1 MELSKRIFMAK
12 LKTVDQ
18 KNKASGDVEIDDSIT
33 DTPYHKHVVS
43 EVVRQ
48 FLASKQQGTH
58 STKNRS
64 EVAYS
69 TRKLYRQK
77 GTGSARAGSAKSP
90 IRRHGGTIF
99 GPQFRSH
106 SIRLNKKTRLLAAK
120 SAFAE
125 KIRQDSVMV
134 LDKLELNDNKTK
146 NLKSLLSTFDLPSK
160 VLIVTDQISD
170 NLRLASRN
178 LHGVHV
184 LSHRSLNVYEIMR
197 NNKVI
202 FTKKALESFVERFSK

>member
-1 MELSKRIFMAK
+1 MAK
-12 LKTVDQ
+12 IKTLD
-18 KNKASGDVEIDDSIT
+18 KTNKASGNIEIDDSIT
-33 DTPYHKHVVS
+33 DTPYNRNVVS

-58 STKNRS
+58 STKNRA

-77 GTGSARAGSAKSP
+77 GTGSARSGSAKSP

-106 SIRLNKKTRLLAAK
+106 SIRLNKKTRLLATK

-125 KIRQDSVMV
+125 KIRQDDVIV
-134 LDKLELNDNKTK
+134 IDKLELNDNKTK
-146 NLKSLLSTFDLPSK
+146 NLKSLLSKLNLNSK

-170 NLRLASRN
+170 NLQLASRN
-178 LHGVHV
+178 LREVHV
-184 LSHRSLNVYEIMR
+184 LSHRSLNVYEIMK
-197 NNKVI
+197 NDKVV
-202 FTKKALESFVERFSK
+202 FTKKAIESFIERFSK

>member
-1 MELSKRIFMAK
+1 MAK
-12 LKTVDQ
+12 IKTLDQ
-18 KNKASGDVEIDDSIT
+18 TNKASGNIEIDDSIT
-33 DTPYHKHVVS
+33 DTPYNRNVVS

-77 GTGSARAGSAKSP
+77 GTGSARSGSAKSP

-106 SIRLNKKTRLLAAK
+106 SIRLNKKTRLLATK

-125 KIRQDSVMV
+125 KIRQDDVIV
-134 LDKLELNDNKTK
+134 IDKLELNDNKTK
-146 NLKSLLSTFDLPSK
+146 NLKSLLSVLNLNSK

-170 NLRLASRN
+170 NLQLASRN
-178 LHGVHV
+178 LREVHV
-184 LSHRSLNVYEIMR
+184 LSHRSLNVYEIMK
-197 NNKVI
+197 NDKVV
-202 FTKKALESFVERFSK
+202 FTKKAIESFIERFSK

>member
-1 MELSKRIFMAK
+1 MAK
-12 LKTVDQ
+12 LKTLDLT
-18 KNKASGDVEIDDSIT
+18 KKASGNVEIDDSIT
-33 DTPYHKHVVS
+33 DTPYHKNVVS

-69 TRKLYRQK
+69 TRKLFRQK
-77 GTGSARAGSAKSP
+77 GTGSARSGSAKSP
-90 IRRHGGTIF
+90 LRRHGGTVF
-99 GPQFRSH
+99 GPQFHSH
-106 SIRLNKKTRLLAAK
+106 SFRLNKKTRLLAAK

-125 KIRQDSVMV
+125 KIRQDGIMV
-134 LDKLELNDNKTK
+134 LDKLEINDNKTK
-146 NLKSLLSTFDLPSK
+146 NFKSMLSNLELPSK

-178 LHGVHV
+178 LKDVHV

-202 FTKKALESFVERFSK
+202 FTKKSIESFIERFSK

>member
-1 MELSKRIFMAK
+1 MAK
-12 LKTVDQ
+12 IKTLDQ
-18 KNKASGDVEIDDSIT
+18 TNKASGNIEIDDSIT
-33 DTPYHKHVVS
+33 DTPYNRNVVS

-58 STKNRS
+58 STKNRA

-77 GTGSARAGSAKSP
+77 GTGSARSGSAKSP
-90 IRRHGGTIF
+90 LRRHGGTIF

-106 SIRLNKKTRLLAAK
+106 SIRLNKKTRLLATK

-125 KIRQDSVMV
+125 KIRQDDVIV
-134 LDKLELNDNKTK
+134 IEKLELNDNKTK
-146 NLKSLLSTFDLPSK
+146 NLKSLLSTLNLNSK

-170 NLRLASRN
+170 NLQLASRN
-178 LHGVHV
+178 LREVHV
-184 LSHRSLNVYEIMR
+184 LSHRSLNVYEIMK
-197 NNKVI
+197 NNKVV
-202 FTKKALESFVERFSK
+202 FTKKAIESFIERFSK

>member
-1 MELSKRIFMAK
+1 MAK

-18 KNKASGDVEIDDSIT
+18 KNKSSGDVEIDDSIT
-33 DTPYHKHVVS
+33 DTPYNRNVVS

-58 STKNRS
+58 CTKNRS
-64 EVAYS
+64 DVAYS

-77 GTGSARAGSAKSP
+77 GTGSARSGSAKSP
-90 IRRHGGTIF
+90 LRRHGGTIF

-106 SIRLNKKTRLLAAK
+106 SIRLNKKTRLLATK

-125 KIRQDSVMV
+125 KIRQDDVIV
-134 LDKLELNDNKTK
+134 IEKLELNDNKTK
-146 NLKSLLSTFDLPSK
+146 NLKSLLSNLELNSE

-170 NLRLASRN
+170 NLQLASRN
-178 LHGVHV
+178 LREVHV
-184 LSHRSLNVYEIMR
+184 LSHRSLNVYEIMK
-197 NNKVI
+197 NNKVV
-202 FTKKALESFVERFSK
+202 FTKKAIESFIERFK

>member
-1 MELSKRIFMAK
+1 MAK
-12 LKTVDQ
+12 LKTVNQ
-18 KNKASGDVEIDDSIT
+18 KNKASGNVEIDDSIT

-99 GPQFRSH
+99 GPQFRNH
-106 SIRLNKKTRLLAAK
+106 SIRLNKKTRLLASK

-125 KIRQDSVMV
+125 KIRQDGVMV
-134 LDKLELNDNKTK
+134 LDNLELNDNKTK
-146 NLKSLLSTFDLPSK
+146 NLKT
-160 VLIVTDQISD
+160 Q
-170 NLRLASRN
+170 
-178 LHGVHV
+178 
-184 LSHRSLNVYEIMR
+184 
-197 NNKVI
+197 
-202 FTKKALESFVERFSK
+202 KKR

>member
-1 MELSKRIFMAK
+1 MAK
-12 LKTVDQ
+12 ITTLDQTNKT
-18 KNKASGDVEIDDSIT
+18 SGNIEIDDSIT
-33 DTPYHKHVVS
+33 DTPYNRNVVS

-77 GTGSARAGSAKSP
+77 GTGSARSGSAKSP
-90 IRRHGGTIF
+90 LRRHGGTIF

-106 SIRLNKKTRLLAAK
+106 SIRLNKKTRLLATK

-125 KIRQDSVMV
+125 KIRQDGVV
-134 LDKLELNDNKTK
+134 VIDKLELNDNKTK
-146 NLKSLLSTFDLPSK
+146 NLKSLLSRLKLDSK
-160 VLIVTDQISD
+160 VLIVTDQISE
-170 NLRLASRN
+170 NLQLASRN
-178 LHGVHV
+178 LREVHV
-184 LSHRSLNVYEIMR
+184 LSHRSLNVYEIMK
-197 NNKVI
+197 NNKVV
-202 FTKKALESFVERFSK
+202 FTKKAIESFIERFSK

>member
-1 MELSKRIFMAK
+1 MAK
-12 LKTVDQ
+12 IKTLDQ
-18 KNKASGDVEIDDSIT
+18 TNKTSGNIEIDDSIT
-33 DTPYHKHVVS
+33 DTPYNRNVVS

-77 GTGSARAGSAKSP
+77 GTGSARSGSAKSP
-90 IRRHGGTIF
+90 LRRHGGTIF

-106 SIRLNKKTRLLAAK
+106 SIRLNKKTRLLATK

-125 KIRQDSVMV
+125 KIRQDDVIV
-134 LDKLELNDNKTK
+134 IDKLELNDNKTK
-146 NLKSLLSTFDLPSK
+146 NLKSLLSTLKLNSK
-160 VLIVTDQISD
+160 VLIVTDQISN
-170 NLRLASRN
+170 NLQLASRN
-178 LHGVHV
+178 LREVHV
-184 LSHRSLNVYEIMR
+184 LSHRSLNVYEIMK
-197 NNKVI
+197 NNKVV
-202 FTKKALESFVERFSK
+202 FTKKAIESFIERFSK

>member
-1 MELSKRIFMAK
+1 MTK

-18 KNKASGDVEIDDSIT
+18 KNKASGNVEIDDSIT

-48 FLASKQQGTH
+48 FLASKHQGTH

-77 GTGSARAGSAKSP
+77 GTGSARPGSAKSP
-90 IRRHGGTIF
+90 LRRHGGTVF
-99 GPQFRSH
+99 GPQFRNH
-106 SIRLNKKTRLLAAK
+106 SIRLNKKTMLLAAK

-125 KIRQDSVMV
+125 KIRQDGVMV
-134 LDKLELNDNKTK
+134 LDNLEMNDNKTK
-146 NLKSLLSTFDLPSK
+146 NLKLLLSTFDLPSK
-160 VLIVTDQISD
+160 ILIVTDQISD

-178 LHGVHV
+178 LHDVHV

>member
-1 MELSKRIFMAK
+1 MAK
-12 LKTVDQ
+12 IKTLDQ
-18 KNKASGDVEIDDSIT
+18 TNKASGNIEIDDSIT
-33 DTPYHKHVVS
+33 DTPYNRNVVS

-106 SIRLNKKTRLLAAK
+106 SIRLNKKTRLLATK

-125 KIRQDSVMV
+125 KIRQDDVIV
-134 LDKLELNDNKTK
+134 IDKLELNDNKTK
-146 NLKSLLSTFDLPSK
+146 NLKSLLSMLNLNSK

-170 NLRLASRN
+170 NLQLASRI
-178 LHGVHV
+178 LREVHV
-184 LSHRSLNVYEIMR
+184 LSHRSLNVYQIMK
-197 NNKVI
+197 NNKVV
-202 FTKKALESFVERFSK
+202 FTKKAIESFIERFKR

>member
-1 MELSKRIFMAK
+1 MAK

-18 KNKASGDVEIDDSIT
+18 KNKASGNFEIDDSIT
-33 DTPYHKHVVS
+33 DTLYHKHVVS

-77 GTGSARAGSAKSP
+77 GTGSARSGSAKSP
-90 IRRHGGTIF
+90 LRRHGGTVF

-125 KIRQDSVMV
+125 KIRQNGVMV
-134 LDKLELNDNKTK
+134 FENLELNDNKTK

-178 LHGVHV
+178 LHDIHV
-184 LSHRSLNVYEIMR
+184 LSHRSFNVYEIIR

-202 FTKKALESFVERFSK
+202 FTKKAFKSFVERFNK

>member
-1 MELSKRIFMAK
+1 MQLSKRAFMAK

-18 KNKASGDVEIDDSIT
+18 KNKASGNVEIDDSIT

-77 GTGSARAGSAKSP
+77 GTGSARSGSAKSP
-90 IRRHGGTIF
+90 LRRHGGTVF
-99 GPQFRSH
+99 GPQFRNH
-106 SIRLNKKTRLLAAK
+106 SIRLNKKTRLLASK

-125 KIRQDSVMV
+125 KIRQDGVMV
-134 LDKLELNDNKTK
+134 LDNLELNDNKTK

-178 LHGVHV
+178 LHDVHV

>member
-1 MELSKRIFMAK
+1 MQLIKRAFMAK

-18 KNKASGDVEIDDSIT
+18 KNKASGNVEIDDSIT

-106 SIRLNKKTRLLAAK
+106 SIRLNKKTRLLASK

-125 KIRQDSVMV
+125 KIRQDGVMV
-134 LDKLELNDNKTK
+134 LDNLELNE
-146 NLKSLLSTFDLPSK
+146 SLLSTFDLPSK

-178 LHGVHV
+178 LHDVHV

>member
-1 MELSKRIFMAK
+1 MAK
-12 LKTVDQ
+12 IKTLNQ
-18 KNKASGDVEIDDSIT
+18 TNKESGNIEIDDSIT
-33 DTPYHKHVVS
+33 DTPYNRNVVS

-58 STKNRS
+58 STKNRA

-77 GTGSARAGSAKSP
+77 GTGSARSGSAKSP

-106 SIRLNKKTRLLAAK
+106 SIRLNKKTRLLATK

-125 KIRQDSVMV
+125 KIRQDDVIV
-134 LDKLELNDNKTK
+134 IDKLELNDNKTK
-146 NLKSLLSTFDLPSK
+146 NLKSLLSTLKLNSK
-160 VLIVTDQISD
+160 VLIVTDQISN
-170 NLRLASRN
+170 NLQLASRN
-178 LHGVHV
+178 LREVHV
-184 LSHRSLNVYEIMR
+184 LSHRSLNVYEIMK
-197 NNKVI
+197 NNKVV
-202 FTKKALESFVERFSK
+202 FTKKAIESFIERFSK

>member
-1 MELSKRIFMAK
+1 MTK
-12 LKTVDQ
+12 LKTLDQ
-18 KNKASGDVEIDDSIT
+18 TNKTSGNIEINDSIT
-33 DTPYHKHVVS
+33 DTPYNGYVVS
-43 EVVRQ
+43 AVVRQ

-77 GTGSARAGSAKSP
+77 GTGSARSGSAKSP
-90 IRRHGGTIF
+90 LRRHGGTIF
-99 GPQFRSH
+99 GPQFH
-106 SIRLNKKTRLLAAK
+106 GHTFRLNKKIRLLAAK

-125 KIRQDSVMV
+125 KIRQDGVMV
-134 LDKLELNDNKTK
+134 LEKLELSDNKTK

-178 LHGVHV
+178 LHGVNV
-184 LSHRSLNVYEIMR
+184 LVHRSLNVYEIMR
-197 NNKVI
+197 NKKLI
-202 FTKKALESFVERFSK
+202 FTKKALESFVEKLSK

>member
-1 MELSKRIFMAK
+1 MSIRRAFMAK
-12 LKTVDQ
+12 LKTVD
-18 KNKASGDVEIDDSIT
+18 KTNKASGNIEIDDTIT
-33 DTPYHKHVVS
+33 DTPYHKYVVS

-48 FLASKQQGTH
+48 FLASKHQGTH

-90 IRRHGGTIF
+90 IRRHGGTVF
-99 GPQFRSH
+99 GPKFHSH
-106 SIRLNKKTRLLAAK
+106 SIRLNKKTRILATK

-125 KIRQDSVMV
+125 KIRQDGIIV
-134 LDKLELNDNKTK
+134 LENLELNDNKTK
-146 NLKSLLSTFDLPSK
+146 NLKSLLYSFDLPSK
-160 VLIVTDQISD
+160 VLIVTDQVYD

-178 LHGVHV
+178 LPNVQV

-202 FTKKALESFVERFSK
+202 FTKKAIESFVGRLIK

>member
-1 MELSKRIFMAK
+1 MQLNKRAFMAK

-18 KNKASGDVEIDDSIT
+18 KNKASGNVEIDDSIT

-77 GTGSARAGSAKSP
+77 GTGSARSGSAKSP
-90 IRRHGGTIF
+90 LRRHGGTVF
-99 GPQFRSH
+99 GPQFRNH
-106 SIRLNKKTRLLAAK
+106 SIRLNKKTRLLASK

-125 KIRQDSVMV
+125 KIRQDGVMV
-134 LDKLELNDNKTK
+134 LDNLELNDNKTK

-178 LHGVHV
+178 LHNVHV

-202 FTKKALESFVERFSK
+202 FTKKALEAFVERFSK

>member
-1 MELSKRIFMAK
+1 MAK
-12 LKTVDQ
+12 IKTLDQ
-18 KNKASGDVEIDDSIT
+18 TNKASGNIEIDDSIT
-33 DTPYHKHVVS
+33 DTPYNRNVVS

-77 GTGSARAGSAKSP
+77 GTGSARSGSAKSP
-90 IRRHGGTIF
+90 LRRHGGTIF

-106 SIRLNKKTRLLAAK
+106 SIRLNKKTRLLATK

-125 KIRQDSVMV
+125 KIRQDDVIV
-134 LDKLELNDNKTK
+134 IDKLELNDNKTK
-146 NLKSLLSTFDLPSK
+146 NLKSLLSVLNLNSK

-170 NLRLASRN
+170 NLQLASRN
-178 LHGVHV
+178 LREVHV
-184 LSHRSLNVYEIMR
+184 LSHRSLNVYEIMK
-197 NNKVI
+197 NNKVV
-202 FTKKALESFVERFSK
+202 FTKKAIESFIERFRK

>member
-1 MELSKRIFMAK
+1 MAK

-18 KNKASGDVEIDDSIT
+18 KNKASGNVEIDDSIT

-77 GTGSARAGSAKSP
+77 GPAVPGQGVQNRLYVVMAE
-90 IRRHGGTIF
+90 
-99 GPQFRSH
+99 QFLVR
-106 SIRLNKKTRLLAAK
+106 NFVVT
-120 SAFAE
+120 
-125 KIRQDSVMV
+125 
-134 LDKLELNDNKTK
+134 
-146 NLKSLLSTFDLPSK
+146 PS
-160 VLIVTDQISD
+160 D
-170 NLRLASRN
+170 
-178 LHGVHV
+178 
-184 LSHRSLNVYEIMR
+184 
-197 NNKVI
+197 
-202 FTKKALESFVERFSK
+202 

>member
-1 MELSKRIFMAK
+1 MAK
-12 LKTVDQ
+12 IKTLDQ
-18 KNKASGDVEIDDSIT
+18 TNKESGNIEIDDSIT
-33 DTPYHKHVVS
+33 DTPYNRNVVS

-58 STKNRS
+58 STKNRA

-77 GTGSARAGSAKSP
+77 GTGSARSGSAKSP
-90 IRRHGGTIF
+90 LRRHGGTIF

-106 SIRLNKKTRLLAAK
+106 SIRLNKKTRLLATK

-125 KIRQDSVMV
+125 KIRQDGVV
-134 LDKLELNDNKTK
+134 VIDKLELNDNKTK
-146 NLKSLLSTFDLPSK
+146 NLKSLLSVLNLNSK

-170 NLRLASRN
+170 NLQLASRN
-178 LHGVHV
+178 LREVHV
-184 LSHRSLNVYEIMR
+184 LSHRSLNVYEIMK
-197 NNKVI
+197 NNKVV
-202 FTKKALESFVERFSK
+202 FTKKAIESFIERSGK

>member
-1 MELSKRIFMAK
+1 MAK
-12 LKTVDQ
+12 IKTLDQ
-18 KNKASGDVEIDDSIT
+18 TNKASGNIEIDDSIT
-33 DTPYHKHVVS
+33 NTPYNRNVVS

-77 GTGSARAGSAKSP
+77 GTGSARSGSAKSP

-106 SIRLNKKTRLLAAK
+106 SIRLNKKTRLLATK

-125 KIRQDSVMV
+125 KIRQDDVIV
-134 LDKLELNDNKTK
+134 IDKLELNDNKTK
-146 NLKSLLSTFDLPSK
+146 NLKSLLSVLNLNSK

-170 NLRLASRN
+170 NLQLASRN
-178 LHGVHV
+178 LREVHV
-184 LSHRSLNVYEIMR
+184 LSHRSLNVYEIMK
-197 NNKVI
+197 NNKVV
-202 FTKKALESFVERFSK
+202 FTKKAIESFIERFSK

>member
-1 MELSKRIFMAK
+1 MAK
-12 LKTVDQ
+12 LKTLDL
-18 KNKASGDVEIDDSIT
+18 KNNASGNVEIDDSIT
-33 DTPYHKHVVS
+33 DTPYHKNVVS

-69 TRKLYRQK
+69 TRKLFRQK
-77 GTGSARAGSAKSP
+77 GTGSARSGSAKSP
-90 IRRHGGTIF
+90 LRRHGGTVF
-99 GPQFRSH
+99 GPQFHSH
-106 SIRLNKKTRLLAAK
+106 SFRLNKKTRLLAAK

-125 KIRQDSVMV
+125 KIRQDGIMV
-134 LDKLELNDNKTK
+134 LDKLEINDNKTK
-146 NLKSLLSTFDLPSK
+146 NFKSMLSNLELPSK

-178 LHGVHV
+178 LKDVHV

-202 FTKKALESFVERFSK
+202 FTKKAIESFVERFSK

>member
-1 MELSKRIFMAK
+1 MAK
-12 LKTVDQ
+12 IKTLDQ
-18 KNKASGDVEIDDSIT
+18 TNKASGNVEIDDSIT
-33 DTPYHKHVVS
+33 DTPYNRNVVS

-77 GTGSARAGSAKSP
+77 GTGSARSGSAKSP
-90 IRRHGGTIF
+90 LRRHGGTIF
-99 GPQFRSH
+99 GPEFRSH
-106 SIRLNKKTRLLAAK
+106 SIRLNKKTRLLATK

-125 KIRQDSVMV
+125 KIRQENVIV

-146 NLKSLLSTFDLPSK
+146 NLKSLLSVLNLNSK
-160 VLIVTDQISD
+160 VLIVTDQISE
-170 NLRLASRN
+170 NLHLASRN
-178 LHGVHV
+178 LREVHV
-184 LSHRSLNVYEIMR
+184 LSHRSLNVYEIMK
-197 NNKVI
+197 NNKVV
-202 FTKKALESFVERFSK
+202 FTKKAIESFIERFRK

>member
-1 MELSKRIFMAK
+1 MAK
-12 LKTVDQ
+12 IKTLDQ
-18 KNKASGDVEIDDSIT
+18 TNKASGNIEIDDSIT
-33 DTPYHKHVVS
+33 DTPYNRNVVS

-77 GTGSARAGSAKSP
+77 GTGSARSGSAKSP
-90 IRRHGGTIF
+90 LRRHGGTIF

-106 SIRLNKKTRLLAAK
+106 SIRLNKKTRLLATK

-125 KIRQDSVMV
+125 KIRQDDVIV
-134 LDKLELNDNKTK
+134 IDKLELNDNKTK
-146 NLKSLLSTFDLPSK
+146 NLKSLLSVLNLNSK
-160 VLIVTDQISD
+160 VLIVTDQISE
-170 NLRLASRN
+170 NLHLASRN
-178 LHGVHV
+178 LREVHV
-184 LSHRSLNVYEIMR
+184 LSHRSLNVYEIMK
-197 NNKVI
+197 NNKVV
-202 FTKKALESFVERFSK
+202 FTKKAIESFIERFRK

>member
-1 MELSKRIFMAK
+1 MSK

-18 KNKASGDVEIDDSIT
+18 TNKASGSVEIDDSIT
-33 DTPYHKHVVS
+33 DTPYHKYVVS

-58 STKNRS
+58 STKNRA

-77 GTGSARAGSAKSP
+77 GTGSARSGSAKSP
-90 IRRHGGTIF
+90 LRRHGGIVF

-120 SAFAE
+120 SALAE
-125 KIRQDSVMV
+125 KIRQDGVMV
-134 LDKLELNDNKTK
+134 LDNLILNDNKTK
-146 NLKSLLSTFDLPSK
+146 SLKSLLYTFDLPSK
-160 VLIVTDQISD
+160 VLIVTDQITD

-178 LHGVHV
+178 LNDVHV
-184 LSHRSLNVYEIMR
+184 INHRSLNVYEIMK

-202 FTKKALESFVERFSK
+202 FTKIALESFVERFSK

>member
-1 MELSKRIFMAK
+1 MQLSKRAFMAK

-18 KNKASGDVEIDDSIT
+18 KNKASGNVEIDDSIT

-99 GPQFRSH
+99 GPKFRSH
-106 SIRLNKKTRLLAAK
+106 SIRLNKKTRLLASK

-125 KIRQDSVMV
+125 KIRQDGVMV
-134 LDKLELNDNKTK
+134 LDNLELNDNKTK

-178 LHGVHV
+178 LHDVHV

>member
-1 MELSKRIFMAK
+1 MAK
-12 LKTVDQ
+12 IKTLDQ
-18 KNKASGDVEIDDSIT
+18 TNKASGNIEIDDSIT
-33 DTPYHKHVVS
+33 DTPYNRNVVS

-58 STKNRS
+58 STKNRA

-77 GTGSARAGSAKSP
+77 GTGSARSGSAKSP
-90 IRRHGGTIF
+90 LRRHGGTIF

-125 KIRQDSVMV
+125 KIRQDGVMV
-134 LDKLELNDNKTK
+134 LDNLELNDNKTK

-160 VLIVTDQISD
+160 ILIVTDQISD
-170 NLRLASRN
+170 NLRPVSYTHLT
-178 LHGVHV
+178 LP
-184 LSHRSLNVYEIMR
+184 
-197 NNKVI
+197 
-202 FTKKALESFVERFSK
+202 TKA

>member
-1 MELSKRIFMAK
+1 MAK

-18 KNKASGDVEIDDSIT
+18 KNNASGNVEIDDSIT

-106 SIRLNKKTRLLAAK
+106 AIRLNKRTKLLASK

-125 KIRQDSVMV
+125 KIRQDGVMV
-134 LDKLELNDNKTK
+134 LDNLEMNDNKTK

-178 LHGVHV
+178 LSDVHV

>member
-1 MELSKRIFMAK
+1 MAK
-12 LKTVDQ
+12 IKTLDQ
-18 KNKASGDVEIDDSIT
+18 TNKASGNIEIDNSIT
-33 DTPYHKHVVS
+33 DTPYNRNVVS

-77 GTGSARAGSAKSP
+77 GTGSARSGSAKSP
-90 IRRHGGTIF
+90 LRRHGGTIF

-106 SIRLNKKTRLLAAK
+106 SIRLNKKTRLLATK

-125 KIRQDSVMV
+125 KIRQDDVIV
-134 LDKLELNDNKTK
+134 IDKLELNDNKTK
-146 NLKSLLSTFDLPSK
+146 NLKSLLSVLNLNSK

-170 NLRLASRN
+170 NLQLASRN
-178 LHGVHV
+178 LREVHV
-184 LSHRSLNVYEIMR
+184 LSHRSLNVYEIMK

-202 FTKKALESFVERFSK
+202 FTKKALESFVERFGK

>member
-1 MELSKRIFMAK
+1 MAK
-12 LKTVDQ
+12 IKTLDQ
-18 KNKASGDVEIDDSIT
+18 TNKASGKIEIDDSIT
-33 DTPYHKHVVS
+33 DTPYNRNVVS

-77 GTGSARAGSAKSP
+77 GTGSARSGSAKSP

-106 SIRLNKKTRLLAAK
+106 SIRLNKKTRLLATK

-125 KIRQDSVMV
+125 KIRQDDVIV
-134 LDKLELNDNKTK
+134 IDKLELNDNKTK
-146 NLKSLLSTFDLPSK
+146 NLKSLLSVLNLNSK

-170 NLRLASRN
+170 NLQLASRN
-178 LHGVHV
+178 LREVHV
-184 LSHRSLNVYEIMR
+184 LSHRSLNVYEIMK
-197 NNKVI
+197 NNKVV
-202 FTKKALESFVERFSK
+202 FTKKAIESFIERFSK

>member
-1 MELSKRIFMAK
+1 MQLIKRAFMAK

-18 KNKASGDVEIDDSIT
+18 KNKASGNVEIDDSIT
-33 DTPYHKHVVS
+33 DTPYHQHVVS

-64 EVAYS
+64 AVAYS

-99 GPQFRSH
+99 GPKFRSH
-106 SIRLNKKTRLLAAK
+106 SIRLNKKTRLLASK

-125 KIRQDSVMV
+125 KIRQDGVMV
-134 LDKLELNDNKTK
+134 LDL
-146 NLKSLLSTFDLPSK
+146 SL
-160 VLIVTDQISD
+160 IHI
-170 NLRLASRN
+170 
-178 LHGVHV
+178 
-184 LSHRSLNVYEIMR
+184 
-197 NNKVI
+197 
-202 FTKKALESFVERFSK
+202 